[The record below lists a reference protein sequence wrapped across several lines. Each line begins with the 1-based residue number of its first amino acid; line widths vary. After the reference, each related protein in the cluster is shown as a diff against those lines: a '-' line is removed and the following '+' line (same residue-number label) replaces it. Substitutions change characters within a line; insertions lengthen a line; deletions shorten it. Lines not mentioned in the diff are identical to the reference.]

1 MWSELSVAVAV
12 DAKQRKTP
20 AKKMGGHTVGVH
32 SFVVARNLVWCGTGN
47 HSIDTYTASS
57 VRP

>member
-1 MWSELSVAVAV
+1 V